1 MKVFFDTS
9 VLVAASSGDH
19 PQYTQAFAALQRSAK
34 KQDKGSIS
42 VHSMAEVYSALTRMP
57 VVPRIHPIEASRI
70 ITHNLLTHLEVVS
83 LDKSDYLDALQMV
96 RDGGWA
102 GARIY
107 DALILCCA
115 IKSDAERIYTF
126 NLRDFRALASPLL
139 QQKLCAP

>member
-19 PQYTQAFAALQRSAK
+19 PQYNRAFPALQRSAK
-34 KQDKGSIS
+34 NQDTGLISAHSI
-42 VHSMAEVYSALTRMP
+42 AEVYCALTRMP

-70 ITHNLLTHLEVVS
+70 ITDNLLTHLEVIS
-83 LDKSDYLDALQMV
+83 LDKSDYMDALQIV

-102 GARIY
+102 GAKIY

-115 IKSDAERIYTF
+115 AKCNAERIYTF
-126 NLRDFRALASPLL
+126 NLRDFRPLASLRL
-139 QQKLCAP
+139 QERLCAP